1 MPTTTQ
7 ISAHVSLA
15 TKERMER
22 FVRATGVT
30 RARLIEQ
37 ALLHHLQA
45 LEELPQDAVV
55 PARIVL
61 TRESAERVRDL
72 TSHPP
77 APTEAMRRLF
87 DDR

>member
-1 MPTTTQ
+1 MSTTTQ
-7 ISAHVSLA
+7 ISAVISMD

-22 FVRATGVT
+22 FVRAMGIT
-30 RARLIEQ
+30 RAHLIEQ

-45 LEELPQDAVV
+45 LEQLPQDVII

-61 TRESAERVRDL
+61 TKESAEKVRDL

-77 APTEAMRRLF
+77 APTESMKRLF
-87 DDR
+87 HDR